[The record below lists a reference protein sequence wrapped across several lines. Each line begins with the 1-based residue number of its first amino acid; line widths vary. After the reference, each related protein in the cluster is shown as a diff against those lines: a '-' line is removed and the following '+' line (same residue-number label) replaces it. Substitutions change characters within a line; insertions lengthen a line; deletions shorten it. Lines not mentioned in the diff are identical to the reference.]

1 MNKTISQTATLS
13 LLLVTLSAHAG
24 SLANGQWQ
32 PANCGQK
39 PPSPAIKTSSVEDF
53 NQSIKDI
60 NAWQA
65 KAQEYY
71 NCIVKE
77 ANVDNQ
83 IIATSAN
90 AAQDEF
96 KNEVKRIQQEADA
109 GKAKVE
115 KN

>member
-1 MNKTISQTATLS
+1 MNKSQALFISLFLTS
-13 LLLVTLSAHAG
+13 MSGHAG
-24 SLANGQWQ
+24 NLSNGQWQ

-39 PPSPAIKTSSVEDF
+39 PPAPAINTQSVEDF

-90 AAQDEF
+90 SAQQEF
-96 KNEVKRIQQEADA
+96 KNEVARIQKDADA

>member
-1 MNKTISQTATLS
+1 MKHPLS
-13 LLLVTLSAHAG
+13 LTINLLLITSIAHAG
-24 SLANGQWQ
+24 SLTNGQWQ

-39 PPSPAIKTSSVEDF
+39 PPAPPIKTKSVDDF

-65 KAQEYY
+65 KAQSYY
-71 NCIVKE
+71 NCLVKE
-77 ANVDNQ
+77 ANTDND
-83 IIATSAN
+83 IIAKSAN
-90 AAQDEF
+90 AAQEAF
-96 KNEVKRIQQEADA
+96 KNEVAKIQKEADA